1 MAARDQTV
9 MRYLAL
15 SVVLAGVCGV
25 LGGILSGWALF
36 SQSVQPELARLQDSV
51 DALSASGT
59 RPTAVPTQPS
69 IEVIPVESRP
79 LSPAYP
85 SAFSDRRNSTV
96 ITLVRR
102 IARPVA
108 DEPVSPDREFGAAV
122 AVTSD
127 GWLATS
133 ETAIAGLRLSE
144 IGAVVNG
151 KVLAVE
157 RGVRDASTGIAY
169 LKVTASGLPTPAFV
183 RASDVVS
190 GAAVWVE
197 SSPRELAPEI
207 MITSR
212 ARPSVDPVP
221 SNKLSRRFLV
231 SGAKEGRVAGASVWD
246 GAGRLVGLL
255 ESSEAGGWRVIP
267 AGPIGSTLSQMFS
280 GDGLIRRSTLGVR
293 ALDLSAI
300 TLDAATSSLPSLGV
314 WLRADRRLK
323 LPAVAPTGPS
333 ARALS
338 DGDVIERVERDIL
351 DGTADLGERLL
362 DYRPGASVSISGR
375 RKNAAFQAEV
385 TLGSEVVS
393 EQIK

>member
-25 LGGILSGWALF
+25 LGGILSGWAMF
-36 SQSVQPELARLQDSV
+36 SQSVQPELTRLQTSV
-51 DALSASGT
+51 DALSTSGT
-59 RPTAVPTQPS
+59 RPTTTPTQSP
-69 IEVIPVESRP
+69 IEIIPVESRP

-96 ITLVRR
+96 IALVRR

-133 ETAIAGLRLSE
+133 DAAIAGFRLSE

-157 RGVRDASTGIAY
+157 RGVRDASTGITY

-183 RASDVVS
+183 RASDVVP
-190 GAAVWVE
+190 GAAIWVE
-197 SSPRELAPEI
+197 SHPRQLAPEI
-207 MITSR
+207 LLTVR
-212 ARPSVDPVP
+212 ARPSADPVP

-246 GAGRLVGLL
+246 GAGRLIGLL
-255 ESSEAGGWRVIP
+255 ESSEVGGWRVIP
-267 AGPIGSTLSQMFS
+267 AGPIGSTLSQIFS

-293 ALDLSAI
+293 ALDLSTV

-333 ARALS
+333 ARVLL

-351 DGTADLGERLL
+351 DGSADLGERLL
-362 DYRPGASVSISGR
+362 DYRPGASVAISGR